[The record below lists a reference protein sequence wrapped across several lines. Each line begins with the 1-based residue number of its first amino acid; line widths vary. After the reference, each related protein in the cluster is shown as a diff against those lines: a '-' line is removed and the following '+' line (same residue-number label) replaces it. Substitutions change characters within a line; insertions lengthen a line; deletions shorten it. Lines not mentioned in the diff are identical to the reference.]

1 MIPKLTLSQKI
12 AKIKLAN
19 KIVEYSEKKGVTIAA
34 ASKHYG
40 KNRRFVYDVLR
51 RWVKKNSGDVP
62 KDLVKKFKN
71 NLKPKKLKKKL
82 SEETNV

>member
-12 AKIKLAN
+12 ARIKLAV
-19 KIVEYSEKKGVTIAA
+19 KIMAYSKDKGVTVAK

-51 RWVKKNSGDVP
+51 RWVNKNGGDVP
-62 KDLVKKFKN
+62 KELSKSLKT
-71 NLKPKKLKKKL
+71 NLKPKKFIKK
-82 SEETNV
+82 ETTTG

>member
-51 RWVKKNSGDVP
+51 RWVKKNGGDVP
-62 KDLVKKFKN
+62 KELTKKLKSK
-71 NLKPKKLKKKL
+71 LKPKKLNKKL
-82 SEETNV
+82 SETNV

>member
-51 RWVKKNSGDVP
+51 RWVNKNGGDVP
-62 KDLVKKFKN
+62 KDLTKKLKSK
-71 NLKPKKLKKKL
+71 LKPKKINKKL
-82 SEETNV
+82 PEGNV